1 MPQPF
6 GEDAHGPAG
15 VGVVL
20 GFATG
25 AGFGKAKAMEDFDHK
40 VNADRR
46 ADDGDVDGFAAG
58 LGGGWAARRGA
69 IDFAVGDE
77 CF

>member
-25 AGFGKAKAMEDFDHK
+25 AGFGKAKAMEDFDHQ
-40 VNADRR
+40 VDAQSG
-46 ADDGDVDGFAAG
+46 ADDGDMDGFAAG

-69 IDFAVGDE
+69 VDFAVGDE
-77 CF
+77 FF